1 MAAGRSL
8 GDSAKAMPLPMLW
21 SGQVRPETETET
33 QAGTNARAGSEKE
46 FWGRM
51 RSPVVVL
58 PWLAAIDGRGRGR
71 RSAACRGVAG
81 RRSKPELMTMGW
93 DWRRYKDLPVGCRA
107 SELELRQFES
117 KWCYSRGIGGS
128 RRSKRRFLRLR
139 WMCNAAM
146 AMAGSAVRCGAVQRQ
161 TTGQTSDGWSNGARV
176 SSRAAMAGDRTKRRG
191 RAWRGGS
198 ESVTRVCESGLRS
211 TEQTDRTNG
220 TRGPQDSETWPRAS
234 NSKRPKKGSRVRGIR
249 GGDEA

>member
-8 GDSAKAMPLPMLW
+8 GDSAKAMPLPLLW

-51 RSPVVVL
+51 RSPVVLL

-81 RRSKPELMTMGW
+81 RRSKREVMTMGW

-117 KWCYSRGIGGS
+117 KWCYSRGIGGG
-128 RRSKRRFLRLR
+128 RRSKRRLLRLR

-146 AMAGSAVRCGAVQRQ
+146 AMAGSAVRCGAETDDWPNVGRMVERSEGFQSFQSR
-161 TTGQTSDGWSNGARV
+161 GDGRRSDEEA
-176 SSRAAMAGDRTKRRG
+176 
-191 RAWRGGS
+191 
-198 ESVTRVCESGLRS
+198 
-211 TEQTDRTNG
+211 
-220 TRGPQDSETWPRAS
+220 WPRVE
-234 NSKRPKKGSRVRGIR
+234 RRVGVRDPR
-249 GGDEA
+249 V